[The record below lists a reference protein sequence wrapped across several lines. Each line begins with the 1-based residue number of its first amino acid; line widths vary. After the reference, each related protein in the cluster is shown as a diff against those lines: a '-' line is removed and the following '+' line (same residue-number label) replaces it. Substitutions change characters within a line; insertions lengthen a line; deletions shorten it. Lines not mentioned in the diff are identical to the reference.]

1 MSVTGALLLMFA
13 APAGA
18 ATTYSYTGQAWDP
31 TRDFPLPWY
40 QGSKQDNELDSD
52 YQTEVLIKSFDNWVV
67 SAECAAISHEY
78 MGVRED
84 AGGEGGYSYDETNT
98 MGWDDPN
105 NEVGTGVLG
114 QTLCLPQSGGDP
126 LLEIE
131 GTTLTRQLDCDIIF
145 NDQVSWGTPEEIES
159 GACSGAYSIEGVATH
174 EIGHLWGLDHS
185 CEDPD
190 KGGDEC
196 TDLEKLYA
204 TMYWSAPPCSSTQA
218 VPKEW
223 DIGAITSLYGPFFT
237 IGVSEDSIRAGGAP
251 LDVCFQLESTDAVT
265 GVNIESVEWR
275 LGDGTTSTEREP
287 CVTYQTKGQYTV
299 SAKISGSTDA
309 CDNFE
314 YTAYKNAYV
323 LVCEEPKPSE
333 GFDGLFTYEPTEGLL
348 VQMINQADTSVY
360 GCVDQVQWDVFDG
373 DELIQSISAWS
384 PRIQFPAAGT
394 YRVVLNL
401 KGPGGEN
408 AAEIDVD
415 VVEATGGCSTA
426 PRGFGL
432 AGALVGLGLAL
443 SRRRRR

>member
-1 MSVTGALLLMFA
+1 MSIAGALLLYLA
-13 APAGA
+13 APAHA

-31 TRDFPLPWY
+31 TEDFPLPWY
-40 QGSKQDNELDSD
+40 QGSKQDNELDPT
-52 YQTEVLIKSFDNWVV
+52 YQEEVLIAAFDNWVEA
-67 SAECAAISHEY
+67 AECAALSHEY

-84 AGGEGGYSYDETNT
+84 IEGAFAYDETNT
-98 MGWDDPN
+98 MGWDDPG

-114 QTLCLPQSGGDP
+114 VTLCLPQSGGTP

-131 GTTLTRQLDCDIIF
+131 GTTLTRQLDCDIVF
-145 NDQVSWGTPEEIES
+145 NDQVSWGTPEEVSS
-159 GACSGAYSIEGVATH
+159 GSCSGVYSVEAVATH
-174 EIGHLWGLDHS
+174 EVGHLWGLDHS

-196 TDLEKLYA
+196 VDLEKLYA
-204 TMYWSAPPCSSTQA
+204 TMYWSANPCESTQA

-237 IGVSEDSIRAGGAP
+237 IGSQGVRDGGVP
-251 LDVCFQLESTDAVT
+251 LEVCFELESTDAVT
-265 GVNIESVEWR
+265 GVSIDTVQWR
-275 LGDGTTSTEREP
+275 LGDGTESTETEP
-287 CVTYQTKGQYTV
+287 CHTYEEQGQYTV

-323 LVCEEPKPSE
+323 LVCEPPQPAE
-333 GFDGLFTYEPTEGLL
+333 GFDGLFTYEPTEGLT
-348 VQMINQADTSVY
+348 VQMINQADTGVY
-360 GCVDQVQWDVFDG
+360 GCVERVQWDVFDG

-384 PRIQFPAAGT
+384 PKIAFPAAGT

-401 KGPGGEN
+401 KGPGGEA

-415 VVEATGGCSTA
+415 VVEASGGCSTA
-426 PRGFGL
+426 PRGLGI

-443 SRRRRR
+443 SRRRAR